1 MDFWVINRVWWIR
14 LCYFTSIWVGQNVH
28 ISPKIESVELGFYV
42 WKLSSTNSVFIG
54 LDFTV
59 DRTKNSKQSLS
70 KLSKQIVSLI
80 PSHSQ
85 SLTLTLTL
93 AHSHSSFHLTLSL
106 HLAPSLRLAPSPFLW
121 LRRRPCI
128 SFILSCPLAPS
139 SLPSSPLPSP
149 SLLLLLSQEWPSG
162 NDFYPNNR
170 RVSFSFDL
178 FYVVSGFLYHC
189 MNDCLDCLCVLEKWV
204 VVVGF
209 AYLLFLLFFFFFFW
223 V

>member
-70 KLSKQIVSLI
+70 KLSKQIVSFI

-85 SLTLTLTL
+85 PLSVS
-93 AHSHSSFHLTLSL
+93 HSHSHSRTLSL
-106 HLAPSLRLAPSPFLW
+106 LIPPHSISPSRSVSPSRSIAVPLAPSPSLYQFH
-121 LRRRPCI
+121 
-128 SFILSCPLAPS
+128 SV
-139 SLPSSPLPSP
+139 LPSRSIVVAF
-149 SLLLLLSQEWPSG
+149 LSVAVAVTVAVAVPRMAFWQW
-162 NDFYPNNR
+162 
-170 RVSFSFDL
+170 
-178 FYVVSGFLYHC
+178 FLS
-189 MNDCLDCLCVLEKWV
+189 
-204 VVVGF
+204 
-209 AYLLFLLFFFFFFW
+209 
-223 V
+223 